1 MNHKVFVPPRAPE
14 PEPTAQLTYNG
25 ETFEIGYTLM
35 HYLSGWVR
43 MGAHQSNVNPGVIRN
58 ANAMFE
64 HIASCMCW
72 DANPP
77 PEDEHTEMLRRCGH
91 KVQRPTFELPCPEL
105 VVPLTDLTT

>member
-14 PEPTAQLTYNG
+14 PEPTALLTYQG

-35 HYLSGWVR
+35 HYLSGWIR
-43 MGAHQSNVNPGVIRN
+43 MGANGSNVPAGIISN

-77 PEDEHTEMLRRCGH
+77 PEDEHTAMLRRIGH
-91 KVQRPTFELPCPEL
+91 PVRRPTFQLPHPEL
-105 VVPLTDLTT
+105 VVSIESTT